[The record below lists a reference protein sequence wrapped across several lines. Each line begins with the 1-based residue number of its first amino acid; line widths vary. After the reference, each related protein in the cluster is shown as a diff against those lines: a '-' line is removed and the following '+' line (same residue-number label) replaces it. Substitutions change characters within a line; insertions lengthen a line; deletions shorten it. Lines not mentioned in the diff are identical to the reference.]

1 MSGVSDIIQKTKM
14 EASGATLKIDTP
26 QQDGD
31 WSEERKI
38 AWVKTA
44 TEKIIKAFT
53 DKKESE

>member
-1 MSGVSDIIQKTKM
+1 MSDIIQKTKM
-14 EASGATLKIDTP
+14 EVSGTTLKIDTP

>member
-1 MSGVSDIIQKTKM
+1 MSQTIQKMKM

-44 TEKIIKAFT
+44 TQKIIRAFT